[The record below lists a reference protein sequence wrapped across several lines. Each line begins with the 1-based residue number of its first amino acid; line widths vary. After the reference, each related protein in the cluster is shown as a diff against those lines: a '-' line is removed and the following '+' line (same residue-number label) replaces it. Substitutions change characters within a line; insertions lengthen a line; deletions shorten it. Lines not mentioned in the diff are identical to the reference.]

1 MKKKQ
6 VQWKSFNINMPSEL
20 IPIYDFLQNE
30 LNFILSNDETR
41 ALLDKIDLS
50 KLRGDVWRDLRD
62 SLKFRI
68 KDWPLH
74 NKTWHSY
81 ILFENIRRE
90 LQSKKEAIIIWN
102 ELVKNDFNINEEL
115 FDSLHKLN
123 LYPTLSRIANIKR
136 SNSLPELARSAVFS
150 LDYTVSEKQ
159 FFRMKSANIC
169 EIKIGKKDWIEYE
182 IIFPSSIDERF
193 TGVIPKPRFVKR
205 KRDDKYI
212 GICSYEYEVGNYDLE
227 DKILGVDIGKIK
239 LFSSVVVDSEGDFS
253 NEFIN
258 TKRSQ
263 ETEYKINRL
272 YENKQILFD
281 KIKSYEDLRLTS
293 LPKYE
298 IWKNLYSNITNKIT
312 NTKDYQAKLL
322 SSEIV
327 KLALEKKCKTIH
339 IENLSWLNSQGG
351 TWNHAQIHS
360 KIIEKAAMYGI
371 KVDKVP
377 AFNTSKEH
385 PITKEIGIVN
395 DRTIEF
401 TTGKID
407 RDLLAA
413 LNIAIRSTN
422 IMLKKSLPKKAKTK
436 RVKPKSNKKVIKEKV
451 NQIKGNGQI
460 VSFLTNVLDST
471 IQVELGVRPLH
482 EVLPCNS
489 LIDYYNKLQM

>member
-1 MKKKQ
+1 MKKKR

-30 LNFILSNDETR
+30 LNFILSNDKTR

-62 SLKFRI
+62 GLKFRI
-68 KDWPLH
+68 NDWPLH

-115 FDSLHKLN
+115 FNSLHKLN
-123 LYPTLSRIANIKR
+123 LYPTRSRIANIKR
-136 SNSLPELARSAVFS
+136 SNSLPELARSTTFS

-169 EIKIGKKDWIEYE
+169 EIKVGKKDWIEYE
-182 IIFPSSIDERF
+182 IVFPSSIDERF
-193 TGVIPKPRFVKR
+193 TGVISKPRFVKR

-239 LFSSVVVDSEGDFS
+239 LFSSVIIDKKGDFS
-253 NEFIN
+253 DEFIN

-293 LPKYE
+293 QPKYE

-327 KLALEKKCKTIH
+327 KLALEQKCKTIH

-351 TWNHAQIHS
+351 TWNHSQIHS
-360 KIIEKAAMYGI
+360 KIIEKATMYGI
-371 KVDKVP
+371 EVEKVS
-377 AFNTSKEH
+377 AFNTSEH
-385 PITKEIGIVN
+385 PITKEVGVIQ
-395 DRTIEF
+395 DRTVKF

-413 LNIAIRSTN
+413 INIAIRSTN
-422 IMLKKSLPKKAKTK
+422 IKLKKSLPKKVKTK
-436 RVKPKSNKKVIKEKV
+436 RVKPKSNKKEIKDKV
-451 NQIKGNGQI
+451 NRIKGNGQI
-460 VSFLTNVLDST
+460 VSFLTNILNST

>member
-1 MKKKQ
+1 MKKKK
-6 VQWKSFNINMPSEL
+6 VHWKSFNINMPSEL

-50 KLRGDVWRDLRD
+50 KLRGDVWRDMRD

-74 NKTWHSY
+74 NKAWHSY

-90 LQSKKEAIIIWN
+90 LESKRESIIIWN

-115 FDSLHKLN
+115 FNSLHKLN
-123 LYPTLSRIANIKR
+123 LYPTRNRISNIKR
-136 SNSLPELARSAVFS
+136 SNSLPELSRSATFN
-150 LDYTVSEKQ
+150 LDYTVSSSQ
-159 FFRMKSANIC
+159 FFRMKTNNIC
-169 EIKIGKKDWIEYE
+169 EIKVGKKDWIEYE
-182 IIFPSSIDERF
+182 IVFPSSIDERF
-193 TGVIPKPRFVKR
+193 TGIIAKPRFIKR
-205 KRDDKYI
+205 KRDNQYI
-212 GICSYEYEVGNYDLE
+212 GICSYEYKVGNYDLE
-227 DKILGVDIGKIK
+227 DKILGIDIGKIK
-239 LFSSVVVDSEGDFS
+239 LFSSVVMSKEGEFSE
-253 NEFIN
+253 EFIN

-272 YENKQILFD
+272 YENKQILYD
-281 KIKSYEDLRLTS
+281 KIKAYENLRLTS

-298 IWKNLYSNITNKIT
+298 IWKSIYSNIKTKIT

-327 KLALEKKCKTIH
+327 KLALEQKCKTIH

-351 TWNHAQIHS
+351 KWNHSQIHS
-360 KIIEKAAMYGI
+360 KIIEKAFMYGI
-371 KVDKVP
+371 KVEKVS

-385 PITKEIGIVN
+385 PITKEIGVIQDRIVK
-395 DRTIEF
+395 F

-413 LNIAIRSTN
+413 INIALRSTN
-422 IMLKKSLPKKAKTK
+422 ITLKKSLPKKAKTK
-436 RVKPKSNKKVIKEKV
+436 RIKLKSNRKEIKDKV
-451 NQIKGNGQI
+451 NKIKGNGQI

-489 LIDYYNKLQM
+489 LIDYYNKLQV